1 MAGTID
7 VTASVPQIE
16 DTASPLFWPYE
27 TSEAALRLAYLA
39 RAAMPEG
46 AGKPGIVWMGGFK
59 SDMRSTKAA
68 RLDALAAAS
77 GRACLRYDYSGH
89 GESDGKFEDGTIG
102 QWAAQSL
109 AIFRAQTHGP
119 QIVVGSSMGGWIALL
134 VARELARLG
143 ESDRLAGL
151 VLIAPAV
158 DFTEALMWPKLTA
171 TARRDIETKGF
182 WLRPTPYAPDPYPIT
197 KALIEDGRQHLLF
210 DGEIRTNCPVHILQ
224 GMQDPDVPWRHA
236 LTLVE
241 HLAGDPCTLTL
252 VKDGDHRLSREEDIA
267 RLLAAVEAIA

>member
-1 MAGTID
+1 M
-7 VTASVPQIE
+7 TASVPQIE
-16 DTASPLFWPYE
+16 DTASPLFWQYE
-27 TSEAALRLAYLA
+27 TPEGALRLAYLSRDA
-39 RAAMPEG
+39 SAAG

-68 RLDALAAAS
+68 RLDALAAAT
-77 GRACLRYDYSGH
+77 GRSCLRYDYAGH
-89 GESDGKFEDGTIG
+89 GESEGAFEDGTIG

-109 AIFRAQTHGP
+109 AIVRALTSGP

-134 VARELARLG
+134 VARELAKLG

-158 DFTEALMWPKLTA
+158 DFTEALMWPQLSA
-171 TARRDIETKGF
+171 AARRDIETKGF

-197 KALIEDGRQHLLF
+197 RALIEDGRRHLLF
-210 DGEIRTNCPVHILQ
+210 DGEIHANCPVHILQ

-252 VKDGDHRLSREEDIA
+252 IKDGDHRLSREEDIA
-267 RLLAAVEAIA
+267 RLLAAVEAVA